1 MMDLLRSIAG
11 FLYNADLLSTYG
23 ARLID
28 GLRITA
34 IVVGVSF
41 VVGFALAYPICLARM
56 SRNPA
61 IAGPALAYTT
71 FFRGTPLLCQL
82 YLVYYGAGELRPF
95 LQSIGL
101 WVFLREAF
109 FCCLLAFTLNTAAY
123 QAEIFRGAL
132 SAIAGGQ
139 REAAAALGLSGY
151 RINRHVIWP
160 QALLIALR
168 PLGNEL
174 VSLIKA
180 SALSAIVTLLDLMGQ
195 TRFIFARTFDFT
207 VYLYAALIYLAMTEV
222 IRRIWG
228 VMERRLSRHL
238 ARVPRIVGKA
248 AAANLA
254 MLEPVGP
261 WRLGSLD
268 TDPACSG
275 FLGTQPEK
283 SPVSPT
289 DRGRAGNPLPDP
301 RIGGGERLGSSH

>member
-1 MMDLLRSIAG
+1 MPHILETIVGS
-11 FLYNADLLSTYG
+11 LYNADLLATYG
-23 ARLID
+23 GRLLD

-41 VVGFALAYPICLARM
+41 VIGFALAYPICRARM
-56 SRNPA
+56 SRNPV
-61 IAGPALAYTT
+61 IAGLALGYTT

-82 YLVYYGAGELRPF
+82 YLIYYGAGELRPS
-95 LQSIGL
+95 LQAVGL
-101 WVFLREAF
+101 WVFFREAF

-132 SAIAGGQ
+132 GGVTRGQ

-174 VSLIKA
+174 ISLIKA

-238 ARVPRIVGKA
+238 VRVPRIDEKA
-248 AAANLA
+248 AAADAPTL
-254 MLEPVGP
+254 V
-261 WRLGSLD
+261 
-268 TDPACSG
+268 
-275 FLGTQPEK
+275 
-283 SPVSPT
+283 PVS
-289 DRGRAGNPLPDP
+289 DGVSA
-301 RIGGGERLGSSH
+301 H